1 MGTCPERPRQESVTA
16 GHRIQWCRMKMFCQ
30 ERRRQRT
37 VVGTLVR
44 GEGQCIHYK
53 STTCSTHLG
62 DAPMSVAGL
71 PVFSGPRVINSR
83 QCIAPTGDLWSSVL
97 HDGGYNREEEDE
109 MVRLIT

>member
-1 MGTCPERPRQESVTA
+1 MSNEDVLSRETKTENSSWNFSEGGGAMYPLQE
-16 GHRIQWCRMKMFCQ
+16 
-30 ERRRQRT
+30 
-37 VVGTLVR
+37 
-44 GEGQCIHYK
+44 
-53 STTCSTHLG
+53 CSTHLG